1 MNLQLYVLIEQPEN
15 EMTINIF
22 QVQNVSLEDL
32 PGQKIVQCC
41 IGNFDIADDLGA
53 PDVF

>member
-1 MNLQLYVLIEQPEN
+1 MA
-15 EMTINIF
+15 INIF

-41 IGNFDIADDLGA
+41 IGNFDITDDLGA